1 MGIRGLAGVPA
12 LGLKG
17 VLGCPDDDAERSQ
30 DDEKEAGTCDA
41 NPDDGCAAEIPG
53 MGVVNGCKS

>member
-1 MGIRGLAGVPA
+1 MPA

-17 VLGCPDDDAERSQ
+17 VLGCLGDDAERSQ
-30 DDEKEAGTCDA
+30 VEEKVAGTRDA
-41 NPDDGCAAEIPG
+41 NPDEGCAAEEAG